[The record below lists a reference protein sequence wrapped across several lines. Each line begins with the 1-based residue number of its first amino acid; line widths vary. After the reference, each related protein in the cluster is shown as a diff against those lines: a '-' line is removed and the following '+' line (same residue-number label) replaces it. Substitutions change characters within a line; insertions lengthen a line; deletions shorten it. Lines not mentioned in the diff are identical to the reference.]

1 MTNSL
6 IEDYIEDINK
16 YKQKTIETAYEKSKK
31 IRQSIKKH
39 CEKVQEGSKRLIE
52 ETDSLLTE
60 EGIKKITKKGKIY
73 FRSLKA
79 INTLVHYVND
89 QFKDF
94 KVPNPK
100 KELTYVDLSLFIR
113 SLSRILNDVSK
124 EQKTADSIMGI
135 DFMLKKRAV
144 YVPIGKLNSE
154 LRKIRELQK
163 EEYTIVKAIEDLNHL
178 SRDIEELEDNI
189 EKAKEEL
196 KNAKKERE
204 SLIGLIEKLETKRA
218 ELLSNPVIKNSKERG
233 VRMTE
238 LEIEMGRHL
247 NSFKKIFKKYARE
260 VQRGS
265 ISGDFGLVNAAL
277 AYEKDPVKQYLKEKE
292 GHEEIIPLLDELIK
306 IGGSGLKL
314 KQKNINNLKHELSV
328 IKEGKLNTRKTEWIK
343 LATLKKQDEE
353 SAEYQKINGE
363 LKEVE
368 SEIQD
373 LRMKLQEK
381 DEEIALHEKELR
393 QFTESLEERKKRA
406 KDLRDEILQ
415 EQE

>member
-1 MTNSL
+1 MTNSV
-6 IEDYIEDINK
+6 IEDYIDDINK
-16 YKQKTIETAYEKSKK
+16 HKQKTIEIAYEKSKK
-31 IRQSIKKH
+31 VRQSIKKH

-52 ETDSLLTE
+52 ETDALLTE

-79 INTLVHYVND
+79 FNTLVHYVND

-113 SLSRILNDVSK
+113 SLSKVLNDVAK

-135 DFMLKKRAV
+135 DFMLKKRSV

-163 EEYTIVKAIEDLNHL
+163 QEYTVVKAIEDLNHIA
-178 SRDIEELEDNI
+178 RDIEELENKI
-189 EKAKEEL
+189 LKTKEGL
-196 KNAKKERE
+196 TKLRQERE
-204 SLIGLIEKLETKRA
+204 SLLSLIEKFEKKRT
-218 ELLSNPVIKNSKERG
+218 ELLAKPVIKNSKERG
-233 VRMTE
+233 IRMTE

-265 ISGDFGLVNAAL
+265 ISGDFGLVNAAIS
-277 AYEKDPVKQYLKEKE
+277 YEKDPVKQYLKEKE
-292 GHEEIIPLLDELIK
+292 GQEEIIALLEELIE
-306 IGGSGLKL
+306 IGASGLKL
-314 KQKNINNLKHELSV
+314 KQKNITNLKQELKI
-328 IKEGKLNTRKTEWIK
+328 IKDGKLNNKKAEWIK
-343 LATLKKQDEE
+343 LAMLKKQDEQ
-353 SAEYQKINGE
+353 SDEYQRVNGE
-363 LKEVE
+363 LKEIE
-368 SEIQD
+368 SKIEE
-373 LRMKLQEK
+373 LRTKLQEK
-381 DEEIALHEKELR
+381 DEEISLREKELK
-393 QFTESLEERKKRA
+393 QFFDSLEERKQRA
-406 KDLRDEILQ
+406 KDLRDEVLL